1 MESILNEFIILHVKC
16 PFCETSLMDRARL
29 VDGQPGIK
37 LSVETPRSKGTI
49 LLSAVYES
57 FNYKCDVEIVEG
69 DIVKFFCPHCLQ
81 RITDSMMCEE
91 CEAPL
96 IPFLL
101 DFGGKV
107 LICSRAGCK
116 AHFLEFED
124 FREALYKILHLGEYK
139 DAIPE
144 NIEKEREAREIIES
158 GTFLQPYCPYCEK
171 SLIEKGLI
179 KLIVLNDQN
188 EEGFVFLSPY
198 LNVFTSRSTVFLKED
213 YTLNDIRCWHCHKS
227 LIDTDGTCKLCGSKR
242 ARVVIGAKTKLI
254 DFFIC
259 SKKGC
264 RWHGLDDKDL
274 YDIQLEDSLSW

>member
-1 MESILNEFIILHVKC
+1 MDSILNDFIILHVKC
-16 PFCETSLMDRARL
+16 PLCETSFMDSTRL

-37 LSVETPRSKGTI
+37 LLVETPNQKGTI

-57 FNYKCDVEIVEG
+57 YNYKCDVEIVDG

-81 RITDSMMCEE
+81 RIIDDMTCEE
-91 CEAPL
+91 CEAPMV
-96 IPFLL
+96 PFLL

-107 LICSRAGCK
+107 MICSRAGCK

-139 DAIPE
+139 DAVPE
-144 NIEKEREAREIIES
+144 SIEKNGEAKEIMES
-158 GTFLQPYCPYCEK
+158 GTYLQAYCPYCLK

-179 KLIVLNDQN
+179 KLIVLNDRK
-188 EEGFVFLSPY
+188 EEGLVFLSPY
-198 LNVFTSRSTVFLKED
+198 LNVFTSLSTVFLKED
-213 YTLNDIRCWHCHKS
+213 YAVNDIKCWHCHKS
-227 LIDTDGTCKLCGSKR
+227 LIDTKGTCKKCGSKR
-242 ARVVIGAKTKLI
+242 ARIVVSAKTKLI

-264 RWHGLDDKDL
+264 RWHGLNKKDL
-274 YDIQLEDSLSW
+274 HDIQLEDSMLW